1 MEMAKPQIGEF
12 LDFATYFRRLFAR
25 LRIFLLIFGMTQTI
39 RLIEKRKQ
47 LNVSGSLLEI
57 QESVMINIF
66 C

>member
-12 LDFATYFRRLFAR
+12 FDFATYFRRLFTW
-25 LRIFLLIFGMTQTI
+25 LRIFLLVLGMTHTI
-39 RLIEKRKQ
+39 RLIEERKQ